1 MNLIRMALS
10 LHVRLRAQEP
20 SPSTP
25 PAPFTASLAVLAL
38 VLGLVCACPVARASA
53 WTQEAYVWQRSPL
66 PVLALA
72 AQEGARL
79 GAEPDGV
86 ALLAAEVSW
95 RGGRAEPVYSEID
108 YSSALLR
115 GCGRVALV
123 LRAGPFSGPFDAG
136 APACVSLRGVLREVL
151 RRARAGGLEPA
162 ELQVDFDCAE
172 ARLAGYA
179 EWLRALR
186 ADCGGLPLHFTALPS
201 WLGRPA
207 MEGLAASADGFV
219 LQVHALEKPSSPGAI
234 SPLCEPERALG
245 WVRRAGAL
253 GRPFRVALPTYG
265 YLLAFSSEGR
275 LLGFT
280 GGSRLPS
287 WPADALLRELRAA
300 EAALAELARRL
311 RADHPDSCVGLLW
324 FRLPAAGDA
333 LNWRWPALAEVLR
346 GGGPAA
352 LPRVKCIRK
361 SDTTWELVLSNAGT
375 ASCVPPAEFTV
386 SWPAGLRV
394 AGADALGGATLRLV
408 PGTRRALF
416 TLPAREGAPLRLDP
430 GRSLTLGWLRLEGEG
445 SPLVEPA
452 N

>member
-1 MNLIRMALS
+1 MAGL
-10 LHVRLRAQEP
+10 LACL
-20 SPSTP
+20 
-25 PAPFTASLAVLAL
+25 LAVAP
-38 VLGLVCACPVARASA
+38 ACSCSAAPASAAA

-72 AQEGARL
+72 AQEGARP
-79 GAEPDGV
+79 GAALDGV

-95 RGGRAEPVYSEID
+95 RGGRAEAVYSEID

-115 GCGRVALV
+115 GRGRVALV

-136 APACVSLRGVLREVL
+136 APACLSLRGVLREVL
-151 RRARAGGLEPA
+151 ARARAGGLEPA
-162 ELQVDFDCAE
+162 ELQLDFDCAE

-234 SPLCEPERALG
+234 APLCDPERALA

-265 YLLAFSSEGR
+265 YLLAFSPGGR

-287 WPADALLRELRAA
+287 WPADALLRELRADEA
-300 EAALAELARRL
+300 EMAELARRL
-311 RADHPDSCVGLLW
+311 RADHPGSCGGLLW

-333 LNWRWPALAEVLR
+333 LNWRWPAFAEVLR
-346 GGGPAA
+346 GGRPAA
-352 LPRVKCIRK
+352 LPRAECIRK
-361 SDTTWELVLSNAGT
+361 SDTTWEVVLSNAGT
-375 ASCVPPAEFTV
+375 ASCVAPGALAV
-386 SWPAGLRV
+386 SWPEGLRGT
-394 AGADALGGATLRLV
+394 GADALGGATLRLV

-416 TLPAREGAPLRLDP
+416 TLPTREGAPLRLEP
-430 GRSLTLGWLRLEGEG
+430 GRSLTPGWLRLEGEG
-445 SPLVEPA
+445 APLVEIIK
-452 N
+452 